1 MNNKISKIKDDQ
13 RIESIIYAFWCA
25 FCSAIERN
33 RDDSFVVG
41 QMSANLLEQFSGFL
55 YASPANQRV
64 EQFVTTY
71 MEPYSELG
79 LYAIL
84 RNNLDHRLIEKLGTV
99 MIGIPGRLL
108 KNGWVGLDEGKV
120 IDVFIKDLQEAINKA
135 AQDLRSDEQ
144 KKRHALAWLRDH
156 PVYDYKWIN
165 LYTSEQ
171 QSQLMKYY
179 TPFLKK
185 HILFAADTP
194 FSFGFN
200 FGDGGHF
207 ITILIDNF
215 GGREGTSRVP
225 LEIFI
230 ELLGLKRPEDLLSE
244 QE

>member
-135 AQDLRSDEQ
+135 AHDLRNDEQ
-144 KKRHALAWLRDH
+144 KKAHALA
-156 PVYDYKWIN
+156 
-165 LYTSEQ
+165 
-171 QSQLMKYY
+171 
-179 TPFLKK
+179 
-185 HILFAADTP
+185 
-194 FSFGFN
+194 
-200 FGDGGHF
+200 
-207 ITILIDNF
+207 
-215 GGREGTSRVP
+215 
-225 LEIFI
+225 
-230 ELLGLKRPEDLLSE
+230 
-244 QE
+244 